1 MKRVIA
7 AAVVA
12 TATLVASCGGTVTPS
27 AAPSPT
33 LRAGIPTPVE
43 QTATPVL
50 PEQGEVAMTVAEGTK
65 AAYIVREQLAR
76 LDFPNDAVGITKQV
90 EGAVVFKAD
99 GTVDAER
106 SRLRVDLR
114 TLNSDESRRDNFVRE
129 NTLQTSRFPFAELAV
144 QRVEGLSWPL
154 PTSGHAEFQVHGDMT
169 IHGVTKPL
177 TWQVTATFSKSSV
190 SGQATTNFKFGDFNM
205 SVPRVFVVLS
215 VEDNIQ
221 LRIEFEMRRTG

>member
-7 AAVVA
+7 AAVVV

-33 LRAGIPTPVE
+33 LRAAIPTSVDP
-43 QTATPVL
+43 TATPVL
-50 PEQGEVAMTVAEGTK
+50 PEQGEVALTVAEGTE

-76 LDFPNDAVGITKQV
+76 LDFPNDAVGITRKV

-154 PTSGHAEFQVHGDMT
+154 PTSGSAEFQVHGDMT

-177 TWQVTATFSKSSV
+177 TWQVSATFSKSNV